1 MSLDDLN
8 NDKNNKFQSFLNLNK
23 VNPKDN
29 FDLSSED
36 EEEDLNSY
44 KKINENFSNNN
55 NFETEFKSCLIT
67 NQNNKNQENNHKYEI
82 INFNFFIIDKN
93 KSDYLKELKSDKNKL
108 YKYNNNK

>member
-8 NDKNNKFQSFLNLNK
+8 NDKINKCQSFLNLNN

-36 EEEDLNSY
+36 EEEDLNSS
-44 KKINENFSNNN
+44 KKINENFINNN
-55 NFETEFKSCLIT
+55 NFDTEFKSCLIT
-67 NQNNKNQENNHKYEI
+67 NHNNKIQDINNKYEI

-93 KSDYLKELKSDKNKL
+93 KSDYLKEHKIR
-108 YKYNNNK
+108 